1 MLNKINKLNEH
12 LKNEKCNKRKL
23 FLYGVVKS
31 FFCFFGLHKISVYID
46 LKILKQSEL
55 QYSKCDKCNWI
66 KYMKNPIGKNILDI
80 PYKAK

>member
-1 MLNKINKLNEH
+1 MNNLLNNK
-12 LKNEKCNKRKL
+12 KTKQWI
-23 FLYGVVKS
+23 LYDVVKS
-31 FFCFFGLHKISVYID
+31 FFCFLRMHKLSVYID

-55 QYSKCDKCNWI
+55 KYNKCDKCNWI